1 MVDYIFSSY
10 LFNCPGFVYKPTRR
24 LDERR
29 TKSKIKNKMSLL
41 KVKNLNISY
50 PTRKETI
57 VASKDVEFT
66 LERGEILGIV
76 GESGSGKST
85 IANAII
91 NLIDPP
97 GEITGGSIKIDKIE
111 LRDNEEVIQKI
122 RGKKIG
128 FVFQD
133 PQTSLN
139 PLFKIKDQLIET
151 IQTHLDLDYQEALN
165 RSIQL
170 LEEVGIDNAEKRIED
185 YPHQFS
191 GGMRQR
197 VVIALAISCEPDLII
212 ADEPTTALDVSIQ
225 YQILELLKDLTQKRN
240 LGVIIITHDMGV
252 IAETTNKV
260 IVMRYGVIVEQGDTK
275 ELLTN
280 PKSTEARSL
289 VISVP
294 PTNKKIDRFKL
305 ISPDGK
311 EITSDSKNLTK
322 KIIKTWGV
330 RENTNQKLLELKDVT
345 KIFDDNSMA
354 SKFSFGPKKQIVD
367 KVVKAVDTVSF
378 ELFEGETLGLVGESG
393 SGKSTIAKII
403 TGLVRP
409 TSGEIFYNNISLYN
423 SKRKYQID
431 KSRGQIQMIF
441 QDPYSSLNPRFKVRD
456 IISEPIKLFQK
467 NINRNELIQN
477 THDLIDIVGM
487 TRQSLDR
494 YPHEFSGGQRQRI
507 SIARALATRPRLLV
521 CDEPTSALDVSIQ
534 AQILNLLKD
543 IQDELH
549 LTMLF
554 ISHDLPV
561 IRQMC
566 NRIVVL
572 KNGGVCE
579 TKETEDLFNNPEHPY
594 TQELIRLMPKIESIV

>member
-1 MVDYIFSSY
+1 
-10 LFNCPGFVYKPTRR
+10 
-24 LDERR
+24 
-29 TKSKIKNKMSLL
+29 MSLL

-97 GEITGGSIKIDKIE
+97 GEITSGSIKIDNDE
-111 LRDNEEVIQKI
+111 LRDNEELIQEI

-151 IQTHLDLDYQEALN
+151 IQTHLNLDYQDALKK
-165 RSIQL
+165 SIQL

-225 YQILELLKDLTQKRN
+225 HQILELLKDLTKKRN
-240 LGVIIITHDMGV
+240 LGVMIITHDMGV
-252 IAETTNKV
+252 IAETTDKV
-260 IVMRYGVIVEQGDTK
+260 IVMRHGLIVEQGDTK

-280 PKSTEARSL
+280 PKSNEARSL

-311 EITSDSKNLTK
+311 EIISDSKNLTK
-322 KIIKTWGV
+322 NIIKTWGA
-330 RENTNQKLLELKDVT
+330 RENTNQKLLELSGVT
-345 KIFDDNSMA
+345 KIFDDKSLVSN
-354 SKFSFGPKKQIVD
+354 FSFGSKNETAA
-367 KVVKAVDTVSF
+367 KVVKAVDNVSF

-409 TSGEIFYNNISLYN
+409 TNGEIFYNNLSLYN

-431 KSRGQIQMIF
+431 KSRGQVQMIF

-456 IISEPIKLFQK
+456 IISEPIRLFQK
-467 NINRNELIQN
+467 NISSSELTKN
-477 THDLIDIVGM
+477 LYDLIDIVGM
-487 TRQSLDR
+487 SRQSLDR

-507 SIARALATRPRLLV
+507 SIARALATRPRLLI

-534 AQILNLLKD
+534 AQVLNLLKD

-549 LTMLF
+549 LAMLF

-572 KNGGVCE
+572 KNGIVCE
-579 TKETEDLFNNPEHPY
+579 TKESEELFNNPEHPY
-594 TQELIRLMPKIESIV
+594 TQELIRLMPKIESII

>member
-1 MVDYIFSSY
+1 
-10 LFNCPGFVYKPTRR
+10 
-24 LDERR
+24 
-29 TKSKIKNKMSLL
+29 MSLL
-41 KVKNLNISY
+41 EIKDLNISY
-50 PTRKETI
+50 KTRKETI
-57 VASKDVEFT
+57 VASSNVNFT

-97 GEITGGSIKIDKIE
+97 GQITDGKIKIDNIE
-111 LRDNEEVIQKI
+111 LQNNEEIIQKI

-151 IQTHLDLDYQEALN
+151 IQTHLNLSYDDALKK
-165 RSIQL
+165 SINL
-170 LEEVGIDNAEKRIED
+170 LQEVGIENASKRIDD

-225 YQILELLKDLTQKRN
+225 YQILELLKELTIKRN

-260 IVMRYGVIVEQGDTK
+260 IVMRHGLIVEQGNTK
-275 ELLTN
+275 DLLTQ

-305 ISPDGK
+305 ISPDGS
-311 EITSDSKNLTK
+311 EITSSSAKLTK
-322 KIIKTWGV
+322 NIIKTWGI
-330 RENTNQKLLELKDVT
+330 RKNTNQKLLDVKKIT
-345 KIFDDNSMA
+345 KIFDDQSMSY
-354 SKFSFGPKKQIVD
+354 SKKVD
-367 KVVKAVDTVSF
+367 EKAVKAVNDVSF

-403 TGLVRP
+403 TGLVKP
-409 TSGEIFYNNISLYN
+409 SFGELEYNGLSLYN
-423 SKRKYQID
+423 SRRKYQID

-456 IISEPIKLFQK
+456 IIAEPIKFFQK
-467 NINRNELIQN
+467 SITRNDLDQN
-477 THDLIDIVGM
+477 VNDLIDIVGM
-487 TRQSLDR
+487 TRKSLDR

-507 SIARALATRPRLLV
+507 SIARALATRPRLLI

-566 NRIVVL
+566 NRIIVL
-572 KNGGVCE
+572 KNGIVCE
-579 TKETEDLFNNPEHPY
+579 SNDTETLFNDPLHEYTKE
-594 TQELIRLMPKIESIV
+594 LIKLMPKIESII

>member
-1 MVDYIFSSY
+1 
-10 LFNCPGFVYKPTRR
+10 
-24 LDERR
+24 
-29 TKSKIKNKMSLL
+29 MSFLE
-41 KVKNLNISY
+41 VKNLDISY

-57 VASKDVEFT
+57 VASKNVEFT

-97 GEITGGSIKIDKIE
+97 GEITNGSIKIDNNE
-111 LRDNEEVIQKI
+111 LRDNEELIQKI

-151 IQTHLDLDYQEALN
+151 IQTHLNLGYQDALKK
-165 RSIQL
+165 SIQL
-170 LEEVGIDNAEKRIED
+170 LKEVGIDNAEKRIED

-225 YQILELLKDLTQKRN
+225 YQILELLKDLTKKRN

-260 IVMRYGVIVEQGDTK
+260 IVMRDGLIVEQGDTK

-280 PKSTEARSL
+280 PKSNEARSL

-322 KIIKTWGV
+322 NIIKTWGI
-330 RENTNQKLLELKDVT
+330 RENKNQKLLKLTDVT
-345 KIFDDNSMA
+345 KIFDDRSFAINI
-354 SKFSFGPKKQIVD
+354 SFGSKNESTD
-367 KVVKAVDTVSF
+367 KVVKAVDNVSF

-409 TSGEIFYNNISLYN
+409 TNGEIFYNNISLYN
-423 SKRKYQID
+423 SNRKYQID

-456 IISEPIKLFQK
+456 IISEPIMFFQK
-467 NINRNELIQN
+467 NISPNELAQN
-477 THDLIDIVGM
+477 VYDLIDIVGM

-507 SIARALATRPRLLV
+507 SIARALATRPRLLI

-549 LTMLF
+549 MTILF

-572 KNGGVCE
+572 KNGSVCE
-579 TKETEDLFNNPEHPY
+579 TKETEELFNNPEHPY
-594 TQELIRLMPKIESIV
+594 TQELIRLMPKIESII

>member
-1 MVDYIFSSY
+1 
-10 LFNCPGFVYKPTRR
+10 

-29 TKSKIKNKMSLL
+29 IKSKIKKEMSLL
-41 KVKNLNISY
+41 EIKNLNISY
-50 PTRKETI
+50 KTRKETI
-57 VASKDVEFT
+57 VASSNVNFT

-97 GEITGGSIKIDKIE
+97 GLITGGTIKIDNKE
-111 LRDNEEVIQKI
+111 LQNNEEIIQQI

-151 IQTHLDLDYQEALN
+151 IQTHLNLSHDEALKK
-165 RSIQL
+165 SINL
-170 LEEVGIDNAEKRIED
+170 LEEVGIENATKRIED

-225 YQILELLKDLTQKRN
+225 YQILELLKELTKKRN

-260 IVMRYGVIVEQGDTK
+260 IVMRHGLIVEQGNTK
-275 ELLTN
+275 DLLTN

-294 PTNKKIDRFKL
+294 PTNKKIERFKL
-305 ISPDGK
+305 ISPDGS
-311 EITSDSKNLTK
+311 EITTSSANLTK
-322 KIIKTWGV
+322 NIIKTWGV
-330 RENTNQKLLELKDVT
+330 RKNTNQKLLELKKIT
-345 KIFDDNSMA
+345 KIFDDQSI
-354 SKFSFGPKKQIVD
+354 SYTKKLD
-367 KVVKAVDTVSF
+367 ENAVKAVNNVSF
-378 ELFEGETLGLVGESG
+378 KLFEGETLGLVGESG

-409 TSGEIFYNNISLYN
+409 SFGELEYNGLSLYN
-423 SKRKYQID
+423 SRRKYQID

-441 QDPYSSLNPRFKVRD
+441 QDPYSSLNPRFKVKD
-456 IISEPIKLFQK
+456 IIAEPIKFFQK
-467 NINRNELIQN
+467 SITRNDLEQN
-477 THDLIDIVGM
+477 VNDLIDIVGM
-487 TRQSLDR
+487 TRKSLDR

-507 SIARALATRPRLLV
+507 SIARALATRPRLLI

-566 NRIVVL
+566 NRIIVL
-572 KNGGVCE
+572 KNGIVCE
-579 TKETEDLFNNPEHPY
+579 SNDTETLFNDPLHEYTKE
-594 TQELIRLMPKIESIV
+594 LIKLMPKIESII